1 MKLPFPEIIIVCPNG
16 YYKNKVKEFIKEKL
30 SEISSVINF
39 YLITN
44 GEIKYQGISGQVL
57 YKVELDQ

>member
-44 GEIKYQGISGQVL
+44 GEIKYQGMNSGVL
-57 YKVELDQ
+57 HKVTIE